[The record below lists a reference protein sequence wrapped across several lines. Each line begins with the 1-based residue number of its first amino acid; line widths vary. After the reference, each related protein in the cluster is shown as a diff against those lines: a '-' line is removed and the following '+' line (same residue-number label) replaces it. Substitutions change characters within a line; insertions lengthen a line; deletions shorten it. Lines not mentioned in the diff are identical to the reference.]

1 LTISLLRV
9 KIPAMKLFFIFAKLL
24 SFLFLSFY
32 ILLTLKP
39 DYILAREIELDPIT
53 ITPGPFEQECETPTK
68 GIVIMNPAQAS
79 DLSIEE
85 LLDQEAALDVSRR
98 GILGIQSDLSIR
110 GATDEQ
116 TTIAINGITL
126 NDPQTAHHNLD
137 LAIPKFAIKR
147 IEVAEGPSV
156 DIWAQAAVG
165 GAINVVTVKPV
176 DTGCEASFIYGTD
189 STQQGS
195 VYLAKSSSNGG
206 INFAVEEATSNGW
219 RFDTDFREFSVS
231 SSALVE
237 SGDKISSYIFAGYGE
252 KEFGAANFY
261 SLDNSKEWIDTLFLN
276 WNTSIEIKQLKVS
289 PKLYY
294 RRRHDKYMLDIENPD
309 YYLNHHKTIIKGVQ
323 TEAEMD
329 IKTFGSIQ
337 AVVDINRQSINST
350 RLGMDSRG
358 RNSYSLALRNYKN
371 IFFGYDA
378 SIRVDDYSDY
388 NTDILPQA
396 GIFLRPVQYLKLRS
410 SVAKS
415 ARPPNYTELFY
426 DSPSNKGNKDLSP
439 EKALNYEVGA
449 GLAFNDNEDI
459 KISCTVFRRDSDNL
473 IDWIQ
478 SPSNTGFYQA
488 TNITQ
493 VKTEG
498 LQAGLDVKA
507 FEWLNIKANYSYIDS
522 DIAEDQDYISKYAL
536 NQPVHKIFSQVNIM
550 LPFGRQSVRLLYKN
564 KKGYSSYLIF
574 GSTFNYKLNKY
585 SSLFLI
591 IDNWFDSTYWDIRGN
606 TLPGRQLMAGTRLR
620 F

>member
-1 LTISLLRV
+1 MRLF
-9 KIPAMKLFFIFAKLL
+9 LFFC
-24 SFLFLSFY
+24 
-32 ILLTLKP
+32 ILLIL
-39 DYILAREIELDPIT
+39 DISYIFAREIELDPII
-53 ITPGPFEQECETPTK
+53 ITSGPFKHEGEAPTK
-68 GIVIMNPAQAS
+68 DIVIINPVQEPG
-79 DLSIEE
+79 LSIEE
-85 LLDQEAALDVSRR
+85 LLDREAALDVSRR

-116 TTIAINGITL
+116 TTIAINGIIL

-137 LAIPKFAIKR
+137 LAMPKFAIKR
-147 IEVAEGPSV
+147 IEIAEGPSADV
-156 DIWAQAAVG
+156 WAQGAVG
-165 GAINVVTVKPV
+165 GAVNVITVKPV
-176 DTGCEASFIYGTD
+176 STGCKASFMYGTD
-189 STQQGS
+189 STQKGS
-195 VYLAKSSSNGG
+195 VYLAQSLSNGG
-206 INFAVEEATSNGW
+206 INFAVEEVTSNGW

-237 SGDKISSYIFAGYGE
+237 AGDKVSSYIFAGYGE

-261 SLDNSKEWIDTLFLN
+261 SLHNSKEWIDTFFLN
-276 WNTSIEIKQLKVS
+276 WNTSIEINRFKIS
-289 PKLYY
+289 PKLYH
-294 RRRHDKYMLDIENPD
+294 RRRHDKYMLDIKNPD
-309 YYLNHHKTIIKGVQ
+309 YYMNYHKTVIKGIQ

-329 IKTFGSIQ
+329 IKAFGSIQ

-350 RLGMDSRG
+350 RLGRDSRS

-396 GIFLRPVQYLKLRS
+396 GIFFRPVQYLKLRS
-410 SVAKS
+410 LIAKS
-415 ARPPNYTELFY
+415 ARAPNYTELFY

-439 EKALNYEVGA
+439 EKAINYEAGA
-449 GLAFNDNEDI
+449 DLTFNDNEDI
-459 KISCTVFRRDSDNL
+459 KIRCTIFRRVSDNL

-478 SPSNTGFYQA
+478 RPSNTDFYQA

-498 LQAGLDVKA
+498 LETGLDVKICK
-507 FEWLNIKANYSYIDS
+507 WLNIKGSYSYIGS
-522 DIAEDQDYISKYAL
+522 DIDEDQDYISKYAL
-536 NQPVHKIFSQVNIM
+536 NHPDHKIFSQVDIL

-564 KKGYSSYLIF
+564 REGYGSYLIL

-591 IDNWFDSTYWDIRGN
+591 IDNWFGSTYWDVRGN
-606 TLPGRQLMAGTRLR
+606 ILPGRQLMAGTRLR